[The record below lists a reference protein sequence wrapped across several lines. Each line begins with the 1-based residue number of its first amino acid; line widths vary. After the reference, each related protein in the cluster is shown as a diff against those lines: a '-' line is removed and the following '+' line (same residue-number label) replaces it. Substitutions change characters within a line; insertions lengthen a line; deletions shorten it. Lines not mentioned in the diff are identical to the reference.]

1 MKKIKFLFFTLLFCF
16 SVPVKADTAFEN
28 DDTVLCSFLKE
39 NVPENASPIESSL
52 ENEYRKTS
60 SKPIDFYFFKRS
72 EKTKSFQDLYAANVL
87 TYQEKSDRSLLYQ
100 TVFDFQNITQVRT
113 AKEDFIRLETDPL
126 MYLFELEKAELWT
139 RNSTEEP
146 WTLERKITT
155 PGNPDFYL
163 PYSQFSSDKKYF
175 RILASFSWSPSPAE
189 ESEVSSPEYHC
200 IYTSVYPVYQ
210 IPVKVLVLI
219 CGGAAFFFLYRRHK
233 KIISPK
239 KMFRKLRLFN
249 MFSSL
254 FRANFQNATHLI
266 GVALSAFH
274 CIPNPLQCLGQ
285 GCARAGDVDPLEAAT
300 AVSEDLAAV
309 EPQLRLV
316 DHQVFQFING

>member
-1 MKKIKFLFFTLLFCF
+1 
-16 SVPVKADTAFEN
+16 
-28 DDTVLCSFLKE
+28 
-39 NVPENASPIESSL
+39 
-52 ENEYRKTS
+52 
-60 SKPIDFYFFKRS
+60 
-72 EKTKSFQDLYAANVL
+72 
-87 TYQEKSDRSLLYQ
+87 
-100 TVFDFQNITQVRT
+100 
-113 AKEDFIRLETDPL
+113 

-239 KMFRKLRLFN
+239 RCSVSYAFSTCFRHCSEPTSKMLRISSVWLYLLFIASRIR
-249 MFSSL
+249 SSASV
-254 FRANFQNATHLI
+254 RVARGQAMLI
-266 GVALSAFH
+266 RWKPRPQSPKIFPLSSQSFALLIIRS
-274 CIPNPLQCLGQ
+274 
-285 GCARAGDVDPLEAAT
+285 
-300 AVSEDLAAV
+300 
-309 EPQLRLV
+309 
-316 DHQVFQFING
+316 FQFIDGKPRLAEIEPYEICSLQVDHLHARKLLLHILPCKFCICLHIGKHCLIPLLALIICRLACHQTHHTKLARSGCIELFPEFRTEFRVGDKDV

>member
-1 MKKIKFLFFTLLFCF
+1 M
-16 SVPVKADTAFEN
+16 
-28 DDTVLCSFLKE
+28 
-39 NVPENASPIESSL
+39 
-52 ENEYRKTS
+52 
-60 SKPIDFYFFKRS
+60 
-72 EKTKSFQDLYAANVL
+72 
-87 TYQEKSDRSLLYQ
+87 LYQ

-285 GCARAGDVDPLEAAT
+285 GCARAGNVDPLETAS
-300 AVSEDLAAV
+300 AVSEDFATV
-309 EPQLRLV
+309 KPQLRLV
-316 DHQVFQFING
+316 DNQVFQFING